1 KVVEEENVL
10 HILRDV
16 LKTLHEADLNGVI
29 THHGTYYGNNRVQF
43 FDPDTRQEY
52 SIFPKGNVENIR
64 LQKRGDE
71 KALLLH

>member
-1 KVVEEENVL
+1 L